1 MSTNPPFSTL
11 HHVQTLSPPTAGPT
25 RSWQS
30 RPHPDPSTPLLATAS
45 ADKTIHVWSLRDFS
59 LVSTISGGH
68 KRSVRAVDWKDFGTR
83 RRSRPKNGDQK
94 PVVLATGSFDAN
106 VGIWVWNDDRRAAR
120 FKNIPDDGN
129 SGPRVT
135 EAGDSAMTDTAS
147 DPNHTHVTS
156 TSTNPEANDDDQ
168 DDDDEEWHF
177 STLLTGPD
185 SEIKSLA
192 FSPPH
197 YPANLLATSSRDKS
211 VWIWEEVEPEEWET
225 IAVLSEHTGDVKSVS
240 WCEGA
245 AKRRYRVGGGNNNS
259 TNGINGSANVN
270 ANETNNGDV
279 DMGEDSSH
287 EITTQAAA
295 SHNYEEE
302 DEEDTVIGSRD
313 ILASGSYDDT
323 IRLWRDVE
331 EEGDWICVAVIDSHK
346 GTVWDVKWEPYINYA
361 ALDLTGNS
369 ATTSSNTDTATIISS
384 FEADWE
390 PRILSCSDDLT
401 VRVFRRELSASEKAK
416 KRDQHQQS
424 VGAPMGFSSSRLP
437 SVIRPPSS
445 LETWKQESILPEI
458 HVRSIYAVDWSRTTG
473 LVVSCGGDG
482 AIVVYKEVP
491 VPTSVNEND
500 AAAAAT
506 VATADVDMNET
517 TPQPQLAND
526 PAEGD
531 DISPP
536 YKLRKMQWVV
546 VALIETAHDE
556 YEVNHVCWAERRDKD
571 RRFDGEQVVISTGD
585 EGHVRIWALP
595 DHLLPDH

>member
-1 MSTNPPFSTL
+1 MSTESSYPPL

-45 ADKTIHVWSLRDFS
+45 ADKTVHVWSLRDFS

-83 RRSRPKNGDQK
+83 RRTRPKTGEQK

-106 VGIWVWNDDRRAAR
+106 VGIWIWNDDRRAAR
-120 FKNIPDDGN
+120 FKNALDDGDT
-129 SGPRVT
+129 GPRTT
-135 EAGDSAMTDTAS
+135 EAGDSAMTDT
-147 DPNHTHVTS
+147 DHTTNHTHPTS
-156 TSTNPEANDDDQ
+156 NNPEANDDDQ
-168 DDDDEEWHF
+168 DEEDEEWHF

-185 SEIKSLA
+185 SEIKSIA

-197 YPANLLATSSRDKS
+197 YPTNLLATSSRDKS
-211 VWIWEEVEPEEWET
+211 VWIWEEIEPEEWET

-245 AKRRYRVGGGNNNS
+245 VKRRSRAARGGNNS
-259 TNGINGSANVN
+259 TNSVHGS
-270 ANETNNGDV
+270 GDV
-279 DMGEDSSH
+279 EMGEDSSH
-287 EITTQAAA
+287 GVITQATTQ
-295 SHNYEEE
+295 SSEEE
-302 DEEDTVIGSRD
+302 EQEDTIIGSRE

-346 GTVWDVKWEPYINYA
+346 GTVWDVKWEPYINYT
-361 ALDLTGNS
+361 ALELTDNN
-369 ATTSSNTDTATIISS
+369 ATSSSDPNSTITSA

-401 VRVFRRELSASEKAK
+401 IRVFRRELSANEKAK
-416 KRDQHQQS
+416 KRDQQQQTMS
-424 VGAPMGFSSSRLP
+424 TSGAPLGFASSRLP

-445 LETWKQESILPEI
+445 LETWKQESVLPEV
-458 HVRSIYAVDWSRTTG
+458 HVRSIYSIDWSRTTG

-482 AIVVYKEVP
+482 AIVVYKEL
-491 VPTSVNEND
+491 PTSDDESN
-500 AAAAAT
+500 AAT
-506 VATADVDMNET
+506 VATADVDMNGS
-517 TPQPQLAND
+517 TPQPQAAND
-526 PAEGD
+526 TATDNGSD
-531 DISPP
+531 AISSP
-536 YKLRKMQWVV
+536 YQLRKMQWVV
-546 VALIETAHDE
+546 VAMIEAAHDE
-556 YEVNHVCWAERRDKD
+556 YEVNHVCWADRRDKD
-571 RRFDGEQVVISTGD
+571 RRFDGEQVIISTGD

-595 DHLLPDH
+595 EHLLSDH